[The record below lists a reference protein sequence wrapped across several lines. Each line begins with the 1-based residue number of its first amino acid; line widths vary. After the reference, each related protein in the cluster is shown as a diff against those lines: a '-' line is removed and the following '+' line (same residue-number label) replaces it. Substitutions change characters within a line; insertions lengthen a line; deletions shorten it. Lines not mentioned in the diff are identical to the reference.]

1 MSSLHI
7 AGLSCVLLGG
17 ILNGTFIL
25 PMKRMKAWSWENIW
39 LAYSVVAMVVLPW
52 ALAFATVPNLGVLIE
67 QCSWG
72 ALIKIMGFGF
82 GWGVGSVFFGLGVS
96 RIGMA
101 LGYATVLGITAS
113 LGSLLPLAVLHPD
126 RLLTGQGYAM
136 MAGTILVV
144 LGLASLAIA
153 GRKREK
159 ETQSPATETARSGFA
174 VGMVIC
180 VLSGIFS
187 AMLNFSFVFGKEL
200 VDRSVPGAGTTM
212 GANPVWALA
221 LSAGFLANAGYCVF
235 LLNKNHSWTG
245 FLRGKT
251 LSYASGISVMA
262 LLWFGAIVVYGAG
275 AADLGALGGVVGWPL
290 LMTMTVITANIWG
303 AVTGEWTQ
311 ASRASRTYWW
321 SGIAVLLIAITVISR
336 GGAG

>member
-1 MSSLHI
+1 MSTLHMV
-7 AGLSCVLLGG
+7 GLSWVLLGG

-25 PMKRMKAWSWENIW
+25 PMKRMKTWSWENIW

-52 ALAFATVPNLGVLIE
+52 ALAFATVPNLGPLIE
-67 QCSWG
+67 QSSWG
-72 ALIKIMGFGF
+72 TLIKIIGFGF

-101 LGYATVLGITAS
+101 LGYAIVLGITAS
-113 LGSLLPLAVLHPD
+113 LGSLLPLIILHPD
-126 RLLTGQGYAM
+126 RLLARPGYAL
-136 MAGTILVV
+136 MAGTALVI
-144 LGLASLAIA
+144 LGLTFLAIA
-153 GRKREK
+153 GRRRER
-159 ETQSPATETARSGFA
+159 ETQASIQQSAKSGFA
-174 VGMVIC
+174 FGMVIC

-200 VDRSVPGAGTTM
+200 VDRSAAGAGPTM
-212 GANPVWALA
+212 AANPVWALA
-221 LSAGFLANAGYCVF
+221 LSAGFLANAGYCVY
-235 LLNKNHSWTG
+235 LLNKKHSWAA
-245 FLRGKT
+245 FCRGKI
-251 LSYASGISVMA
+251 APNAAGVSVMA

-290 LMTMTVITANIWG
+290 LMTMTVVTANFWG

>member
-212 GANPVWALA
+212 GANPVWAR
-221 LSAGFLANAGYCVF
+221 GFSPTQGIVYF
-235 LLNKNHSWTG
+235 SST
-245 FLRGKT
+245 KT
-251 LSYASGISVMA
+251 IHGPDS
-262 LLWFGAIVVYGAG
+262 
-275 AADLGALGGVVGWPL
+275 
-290 LMTMTVITANIWG
+290 
-303 AVTGEWTQ
+303 
-311 ASRASRTYWW
+311 
-321 SGIAVLLIAITVISR
+321 
-336 GGAG
+336 